1 MEPVALFSKH
11 LGWLTIDQLGPVAS
25 EIGLK
30 AVQLSV
36 RPGGHVEPERAA
48 SDLPRA
54 VRTLR
59 LAGIEVPSVVTAF
72 TDPADEL
79 TRRVVGAIADAGIPM
94 YRTGWYRVPPGAEA
108 ERLRVEIDRARA
120 GLAGFAEITR
130 EFGVLA
136 CYENHAGAFLGASP
150 WQLWDLVRDLPP
162 EHIGLEFDLRH
173 AMIEGWYTWQPAFEL
188 LLPWVAMVL
197 VKDFV
202 WQPADR
208 TTAGSHSAAGGP
220 RRGIDPSPGAVPV
233 SVPLGDGVVDFP
245 WLFDRLE
252 RAGYDGPAALHLEY
266 EVAGRE
272 LAGTPGSVE
281 GAPRDE
287 LTLAATRAIRADLE
301 RLQAML
307 TGADPDYP
315 AGGGG
320 GRRRSRRP

>member
-1 MEPVALFSKH
+1 MKPVALFSKH

-25 EIGLK
+25 EIGLE

-48 SDLPRA
+48 TDLPRA

-59 LAGIEVPSVVTAF
+59 LAGTEVPSVVTAL

-79 TRRVVGAIADAGIPM
+79 TRRVVGAIAEAGIPM
-94 YRTGWYRVPPGAEA
+94 YRTGWYRVPPGADA
-108 ERLRVEIDRARA
+108 ERLRAEIDRARA
-120 GLAGFAEITR
+120 GLAGFAELTR

-162 EHIGLEFDLRH
+162 ERIGLEFDLRH

-197 VKDFV
+197 VKDFA
-202 WQPADR
+202 WRRADR
-208 TTAGSHSAAGGP
+208 ADAGSQAAAGG
-220 RRGIDPSPGAVPV
+220 GTDPSPGAVPV
-233 SVPLGDGVVDFP
+233 SVPLGDGVIDFP

-252 RAGYDGPAALHLEY
+252 RAGYDGPLSLHLEY
-266 EVAGRE
+266 PVAGRE
-272 LAGTPGSVE
+272 LQGAPGSVA

-287 LTLAATRAIRADLE
+287 LTLAAARAIRADLE
-301 RLQAML
+301 RLRAML
-307 TGADPDYP
+307 PGEDPDYA
-315 AGGGG
+315 AGGGEG
-320 GRRRSRRP
+320 RPRRRNP